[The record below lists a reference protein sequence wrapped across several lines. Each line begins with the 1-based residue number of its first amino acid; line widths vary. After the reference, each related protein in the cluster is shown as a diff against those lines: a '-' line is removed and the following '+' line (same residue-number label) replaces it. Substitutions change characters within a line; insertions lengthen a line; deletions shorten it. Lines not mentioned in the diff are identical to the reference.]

1 MFCFIDYRTTD
12 EEIKSLEN
20 QGFTCIKIP
29 KCTSLYNAIDGHVD
43 IQLAIL
49 DKCKKEVIIHKNMD
63 KNFKNLL
70 ISKGIKIHETAC
82 SLNSTYPNNI
92 ILNALILKNY
102 FIHNLKFTDS
112 ELIKSQN
119 FKKLVNVN
127 QGYTKCSCLP
137 LNEKAIITSDIGIYN
152 TLSKEGFDILLLPPG
167 DIELPGLD
175 YGFIGGTGGMISET
189 TMAFFGSL
197 DHYLYGESVKNFLS
211 KYNITPLYL
220 KNDKLTD
227 RGSLLTL

>member
-49 DKCKKEVIIHKNMD
+49 DKYKKEVIIHKNMD

-167 DIELPGLD
+167 DIDLPGLD

>member
-137 LNEKAIITSDIGIYN
+137 LNEKAIITSDMGIYN

-167 DIELPGLD
+167 DIDLPGLD

-227 RGSLLTL
+227 RGSILTL